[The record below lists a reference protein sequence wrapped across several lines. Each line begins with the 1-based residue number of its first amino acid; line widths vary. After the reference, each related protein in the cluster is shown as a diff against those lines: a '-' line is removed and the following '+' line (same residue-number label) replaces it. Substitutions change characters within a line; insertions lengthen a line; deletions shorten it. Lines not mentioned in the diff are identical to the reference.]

1 MTAPKNLGM
10 LLLGIWLVLNGLI
23 QLLGLGFAGLS
34 VLMAILAL
42 GAGALILLG
51 ATGRPVP

>member
-1 MTAPKNLGM
+1 MAAPKNLGM
-10 LLLGIWLVLNGLI
+10 LLLGVWLVLSGLI

-34 VLMAILAL
+34 VLMGLLAL
-42 GAGALILLG
+42 IAGALILLS

>member
-1 MTAPKNLGM
+1 MTTPKNLGM
-10 LLLGIWLVLNGLI
+10 LLLGVWLVLTGLI

-34 VLMAILAL
+34 VLMALLAL

-51 ATGRPVP
+51 ATGKPLP